1 MAIRRRSGVQALQT
15 RREGSLMVPRPVMSS
30 GGARRGHASTTCR
43 TCGNPNLLCSGFVMD
58 RMY

>member
-30 GGARRGHASTTCR
+30 GGAISFLVSPEARPHKHNVSNMRES
-43 TCGNPNLLCSGFVMD
+43 
-58 RMY
+58 